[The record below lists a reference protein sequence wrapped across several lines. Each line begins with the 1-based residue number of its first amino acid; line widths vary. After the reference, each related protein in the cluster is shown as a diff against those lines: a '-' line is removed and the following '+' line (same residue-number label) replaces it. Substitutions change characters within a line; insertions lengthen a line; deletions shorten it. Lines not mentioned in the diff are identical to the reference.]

1 MKKALALGA
10 VALALAGCAGTYY
23 GDGYGYGPT
32 YDPYYYGGY
41 GGSGYYYYDNGGQRH
56 WHDGGHRGDGRDWNG
71 DRGDRGDRPGRDW
84 NRGGESIGNPRS
96 FHGEPGNEASTTG
109 GGGGHGGGYSQQ

>member
-1 MKKALALGA
+1 MTT
-10 VALALAGCAGTYY
+10 VASGT
-23 GDGYGYGPT
+23 GT
-32 YDPYYYGGY
+32 MATTAAMV
-41 GGSGYYYYDNGGQRH
+41 
-56 WHDGGHRGDGRDWNG
+56 RGDY